1 MAADTSY
8 RVKYDKYILYLILN
22 TWSYVGHEKAS
33 ELDVLLSRS
42 APPAMIFEFASGGR
56 YWHHAS
62 PAAISTSCLQVR
74 VAEVASLPS
83 PSQKPVA
90 CAMRHF
96 FFSTAGDSSVKH
108 ALL

>member
-83 PSQKPVA
+83 CLTVLLRAVSRTNPIAVG
-90 CAMRHF
+90 
-96 FFSTAGDSSVKH
+96 AGARVN
-108 ALL
+108 